1 MPDAPDN
8 HAFPRQ
14 YRHAIST
21 PVAIVC
27 CIVALV
33 AASALGVVAA
43 GDNVLAWDLDITIA
57 VQEIEGTVLDAL
69 TTFGNTVGATL
80 TAAIL
85 ISLALL
91 AAAALRA
98 WPQMAHLAILL
109 VLRLAGTQLKPIFDS
124 PRPTEDLVLVTGIH
138 DGTGYP
144 SGHAMTGATMA
155 LGLAVLAWRHIPSR
169 PLATAA
175 VGLLVLVALVI
186 GWARVYS
193 GAHWPTD
200 VLGGWLFGIAIVAVG
215 IVFLNRL
222 TATDAQG

>member
-1 MPDAPDN
+1 MPDTSASRAP
-8 HAFPRQ
+8 HRQ
-14 YRHAIST
+14 VRHAIST
-21 PVAIVC
+21 PVAFVS
-27 CIVALV
+27 CIVALL

-57 VQEIEGTVLDAL
+57 VQEIDGAVLDAL
-69 TTFGNTVGATL
+69 AAFGNTVGATL
-80 TAAIL
+80 TASIL
-85 ISLALL
+85 ITLALL

-98 WPQMAHLAILL
+98 WPQMAYLTILL
-109 VLRLAGTQLKPIFDS
+109 VLRLAGTQLKPMFDS
-124 PRPTEDLVLVTGIH
+124 PRPTDDLVLVTGIH

-169 PLATAA
+169 PLATAIVA
-175 VGLLVLVALVI
+175 LLGLLAFVI

-193 GAHWPTD
+193 GAHWPAD

-215 IVFLNRL
+215 IVVLNRL
-222 TATDAQG
+222 TATDA